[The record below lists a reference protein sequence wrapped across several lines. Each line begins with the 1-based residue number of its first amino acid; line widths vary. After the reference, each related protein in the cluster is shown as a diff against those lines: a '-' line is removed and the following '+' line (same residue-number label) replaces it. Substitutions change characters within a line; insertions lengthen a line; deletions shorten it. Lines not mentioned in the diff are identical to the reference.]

1 MNLFYNSQLAISP
14 INWTNDDM
22 TDLGDHYS
30 YQQIMDEMRDL
41 GFKGTELGRKYPKDV
56 TTLRNELG
64 SRGLT
69 LTSGWCDI
77 LFSDPTAA
85 DSEAMDKFKAHV
97 LFLKEMGARY
107 VVTADGAGSVHW
119 DPREDR
125 SEKGVRKYTDEHWA
139 SLCENLNAAGEFC
152 RSHRMTLVY
161 HIHAGTGVETMEE
174 TDRLCLGTNPDV
186 VSLLVDTG
194 HLYYC
199 GVDPAEVVRKYGD
212 RVKYIHLK
220 DVRQDVLDRV
230 KKEDIN
236 FNDAVRLGVFTVPGD
251 GVIDFK
257 PVFEALA
264 EANYQG
270 WLVIE
275 AEQDSLVA
283 NPIQYSK
290 KAQEYIHSLTN
301 LKA

>member
-1 MNLFYNSQLAISP
+1 MTTFYNCQLAIQP
-14 INWTNDDM
+14 INWANDDM

-30 YQQIMDEMRDL
+30 FEQIVDDMQAL
-41 GFKGTELGRKYPKDV
+41 GFKGTEIGRKYPKDASK
-56 TTLRNELG
+56 LRKELG
-64 SRGLT
+64 ARGLVV
-69 LTSGWCDI
+69 TSGWCDI

-97 LFLKEMGARY
+97 LFLKDMGARY

-125 SEKGVRKYTDEHWA
+125 SHKGVRKYTDEYWA

-161 HIHAGTGVETMEE
+161 HIHAGTGVETLEE
-174 TDRLCLGTNPDV
+174 TDRLCAGTNPDV

-194 HLYYC
+194 HLYFC
-199 GVDPAEVVRKYGD
+199 GVDPVAVVRKYGD

-230 KKEDIN
+230 NKEGIN

-251 GVIDFK
+251 GVIDFA
-257 PVFEALA
+257 PFFEALGA
-264 EANYQG
+264 ADYQG
-270 WLVIE
+270 WMVIE

-283 NPIQYSK
+283 NPVEY
-290 KAQEYIHSLTN
+290 AQKSINYIRSLTN
-301 LKA
+301 L

>member
-1 MNLFYNSQLAISP
+1 MNTFYNCQLAISP

-22 TDLGDHYS
+22 LDLGDHYS
-30 YQQIMDEMRDL
+30 FQQILDEMREL

-56 TTLRNELG
+56 SRLRQELG
-64 SRGLT
+64 SRDLT

-77 LFSDPTAA
+77 LFSDPRA
-85 DSEAMDKFKAHV
+85 SEESLSKFYAHV
-97 LFLKEMGARY
+97 LFLKQMGCRY
-107 VVTADGAGSVHW
+107 VVTADGGGSVHW

-125 SEKGVRKYTDEHWA
+125 SALGVRKYTDEEWA
-139 SLCENLNAAGEFC
+139 SLCKNLNAAGQFC
-152 RSHRMTLVY
+152 RAHRMTLVY
-161 HIHAGTGVETMEE
+161 HIHTGTGVETMEE
-174 TDRLCLGTNPDV
+174 TDRLCAGTDPEV

-199 GVDPAEVVRKYGD
+199 GVDAAEVIRKYRD

-220 DVRQDVLDRV
+220 DVRQPSLDQV
-230 KKEDIN
+230 QQHSIN
-236 FNDAVRLGVFTVPGD
+236 FNDSVRRGIFTVPGD
-251 GVIDFK
+251 GAIDFA
-257 PVFEALA
+257 PVFQALE

-275 AEQDSLVA
+275 AEQDSVAA
-283 NPIQYSK
+283 NPIEYAK
-290 KAQEYIHSLTN
+290 KALAYIQSLTN